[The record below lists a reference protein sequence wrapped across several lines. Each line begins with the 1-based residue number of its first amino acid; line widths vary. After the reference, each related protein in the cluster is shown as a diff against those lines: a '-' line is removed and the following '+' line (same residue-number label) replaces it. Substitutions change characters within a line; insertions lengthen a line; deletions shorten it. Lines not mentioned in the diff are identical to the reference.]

1 MLRII
6 FLSLIVLLL
15 SSFVSDNPKMVR
27 RTLARNIT
35 ALMPEDF
42 RPMTDAEIATKY
54 FTYRKPVAMFTNQD
68 ATVDFGFNVAATTWR
83 YEDLAL
89 LQKFYKASIQNLYTS
104 VDGNA
109 SSKTQDN
116 RPANSNSKPTESIHM
131 IQEGIKEINKQK
143 FIVFEFVGETKTDA
157 SSPIQRAKRVYTY
170 IQYTIVDEEVY
181 IFNFSAP
188 AHLQKHWSPIAKQ
201 MMESLKM

>member
-1 MLRII
+1 MLRIS
-6 FLSLIVLLL
+6 FLSLIILIF
-15 SSFVSDNPKMVR
+15 SSFVGDAPKMVR

-42 RPMTDAEIATKY
+42 RPMTDAEIASKY
-54 FTYRKPVAMFTNQD
+54 FTYRKPVAMFTNQE
-68 ATVDFGFNVAATTWR
+68 ATVDFGFNVAATTWK

-89 LQKFYKASIQNLYTS
+89 LQKFYKATIQNLYTS
-104 VDGNA
+104 IDGNA

-116 RPANSNSKPTESIHM
+116 RPASSNSKPTESINM
-131 IQEGIKEINKQK
+131 IQEGIQEINKRK
-143 FIVFEFVGETKTDA
+143 FIVFEFIGETKTDA
-157 SSPIQRAKRVYTY
+157 NSPIQRAKRVYTY

-188 AHLQKHWSPIAKQ
+188 AHLQKYWSPIAKQ

>member
-1 MLRII
+1 MLKTS

-15 SSFVSDNPKMVR
+15 SSFVSDTPKMVR
-27 RTLARNIT
+27 KTLARNIT

-42 RPMTDAEIATKY
+42 HPMTDAEIASKY

-68 ATVDFGFNVAATTWR
+68 ATVDFGFNVAATTWK

-116 RPANSNSKPTESIHM
+116 RPGNANSKPTESIQM
-131 IQEGIKEINKQK
+131 IQEGIKEINKRK
-143 FIVFEFVGETKTDA
+143 FIVFEFVGETKTD
-157 SSPIQRAKRVYTY
+157 SNSPIQRAKRVYTY

-188 AHLQKHWSPIAKQ
+188 AHLQKYWSPIAKQ